1 MKKSMILVT
10 VAALAAP
17 YLMASPTMAFDYPKK
32 AYDATY
38 EMVNPQGKSEMR
50 MASDGKGLTLT
61 KTEMSGQKTRMI
73 ADFKKGETTTL
84 LDTAKMAMKSKMTE
98 STAQSYEDDWYKK
111 KKAKSLGTKVVN
123 GHPSHGWEYT
133 QDGTTS
139 QTWVGDDCKIMTQ
152 STTES
157 KYGKTTMNLKKLG
170 PAPAATEFS
179 AAIPAGYKVMS
190 Q

>member
-1 MKKSMILVT
+1 MKTRFTL
-10 VAALAAP
+10 ALATMLVAP
-17 YLMASPTMAFDYPKK
+17 YTMATAAMAFDYPKK

-50 MASDGKGLTLT
+50 MASDGNGMTLT

-73 ADFKKGETTTL
+73 TDFKKGEVTTL
-84 LDTAKMAMKSKMTE
+84 LDTAKMAMKAKMTE
-98 STAQSYEDDWYKK
+98 ATAQSYEDDWYKK

-123 GHPSHGWEYT
+123 GHPSHGWEYS

-139 QTWVGDDCKIMTQ
+139 QTWIGDDCKLMTQ
-152 STTES
+152 STTDS
-157 KYGKTTMNLKKLG
+157 KYGKTTMNLKKIG

-179 AAIPAGYKVMS
+179 AAVPAGYKLMT